1 MCHLC
6 CLPQSPQLSN
16 PTTKKGWPCM
26 LFLKKTLPWVTPNK
40 NIPLHYTSKPTQMI
54 LSPPLRVYFPSKKNK
69 SHSTFFLLNC
79 MTSSIQVTKRGEK
92 NMHIE
97 EAHCT
102 KLFYYVYLCKFNVSL
117 FKKVSL
123 APPLIAPWSMCFNP
137 AVCMKSGGR
146 QGWWIMNGLKQTST
160 KRKSAEV
167 SLIFNDPPWSLKLSN
182 IKYCRVPS
190 VVVPLLCHR

>member
-1 MCHLC
+1 
-6 CLPQSPQLSN
+6 
-16 PTTKKGWPCM
+16 
-26 LFLKKTLPWVTPNK
+26 
-40 NIPLHYTSKPTQMI
+40 
-54 LSPPLRVYFPSKKNK
+54 
-69 SHSTFFLLNC
+69 
-79 MTSSIQVTKRGEK
+79 
-92 NMHIE
+92 MHIE

-190 VVVPLLCHR
+190 VVVPLVSPLINSGCLLIRWTVYSICSLSSCSDSIRLYLIAYFLHINNLILPPTPVPHLFTVLVKHFPSIYHLSQPSQKK